1 MRKINFKRIII
12 LLLVVILLLG
22 SLLSGCTGNNNN
34 DSKNVVYV
42 DMKET
47 FDKAGVLSSNLG
59 F

>member
-22 SLLSGCTGNNNN
+22 SLLSGCTGNNN
-34 DSKNVVYV
+34 DSKNVVYEG
-42 DMKET
+42 MKEA
-47 FDKAGVLSSNLG
+47 FDKAGVLSSNFG